1 MNVAWYL
8 LWFIVAVSL
17 LVTVHEFGHFWVA
30 RRLGFKVLRFSVGFG
45 KPLLERQGA
54 DGTVYAIAMLPLG
67 GYVKLLDEREGPVP
81 AAELSRSFTR
91 KPPWQRILV
100 LLAGPAFNIIFAI
113 LVLWGMFLSE
123 GTLKAPRPVVGD
135 VVAESVAARGGLRSE
150 DLIQIIDGEE
160 TNTRRDVLFA
170 LLNSLT
176 ADGRATLTV
185 KGKDGA
191 TRNVALEVGDSAARR
206 KLTDTK
212 SGALFTGLGFEFWEP
227 TVPAVAGKIAPGSP
241 AEKAGLQKGDRIV
254 GMNGQPTDDFRSIY
268 KVTSASRPGEE
279 LSIRYVRGTEER
291 TVRIKLGSQKG
302 PNGKEIGLLGIWPVE
317 VQLPEWMIVSTQ
329 LNVGTAF
336 TAASAE
342 AWDMTL
348 LQVRLVSR
356 MLTGNVSLKNLSGPL
371 SIAEFAGESASDG
384 AMSFMNFLVLISLS
398 LGFLNLLPIPILDG
412 GQVVFQLV
420 EWLKGSPL
428 SERAQVFGQQI
439 GIALLILMMG
449 VALFNDVVRQIGPT
463 LSGQ

>member
-45 KPLLERQGA
+45 KPIIERQGA

-113 LVLWGMFLSE
+113 LVLWGMFMSK
-123 GTLKAPRPVVGD
+123 GTIEEPRPVIGE
-135 VVAESVAARGGLRSE
+135 VVAQSVAGRGGLRNE
-150 DLIQIIDGEE
+150 DLIRSVDGVEMS
-160 TNTRRDVLFA
+160 TRRDVLFA
-170 LLNSLT
+170 LLDSLT
-176 ADGRATLTV
+176 ANGRAALTV
-185 KGKDGA
+185 KGADGA
-191 TRNVALEVGDSAARR
+191 TRNASLEIGDSAARR

-212 SGALFTGLGFEFWEP
+212 GTLFSSLGFEFWEP
-227 TVPAVAGKIAPGSP
+227 PIPAVAGKLTDDSP
-241 AEKAGLQKGDRIV
+241 AKKAGLQSGDRIV
-254 GMNGQPTDDFRSIY
+254 EVNGQPINDFADVY
-268 KVTSASRPGEE
+268 KITTASRPGEV
-279 LSIRYVRGTEER
+279 LKIRYVRGTEER
-291 TVRIKLGSQKG
+291 NVNVTLGSRKG
-302 PNGKEIGLLGIWPVE
+302 PNGKEIGLLGFGPVE
-317 VQLPEWMIVSTQ
+317 VRLPESMIVRTQ
-329 LNVGTAF
+329 LNAGTAF

-348 LQVRLVSR
+348 LQIRLVSR

-449 VALFNDVVRQIGPT
+449 VALFNDVVRQIGPS

>member
-45 KPLLERQGA
+45 KPLFERQGA

-81 AAELSRSFTR
+81 PAELSRSFTR

-113 LVLWGMFLSE
+113 LVLWGMFMSK
-123 GTLKAPRPVVGD
+123 GTIEEPRPVIGN
-135 VVAESVAARGGLRSE
+135 VVAESVAGRGGLRSE
-150 DLIQIIDGEE
+150 DLIRTIDGVEM
-160 TNTRRDVLFA
+160 TTRRDVLFA
-170 LLNSLT
+170 LLDSLT
-176 ADGRATLTV
+176 ANGRASLTV
-185 KGKDGA
+185 TGKGGQVRKA
-191 TRNVALEVGDSAARR
+191 SLEVGDSAARR

-227 TVPAVAGKIAPGSP
+227 TVPAVAGRISAGSP
-241 AEKAGLQKGDRIV
+241 AEKVGLQKGDRIIE
-254 GMNGQPTDDFRSIY
+254 MNGKPITDFLGIY
-268 KVTSASRPGEE
+268 KTTSASRPGEE
-279 LSIRYVRGTEER
+279 LNVRYVRGTEER
-291 TVRIKLGSQKG
+291 TVRVKLGGQKG
-302 PNGKEIGLLGIWPVE
+302 PSGKEIGLLGVWPVE
-317 VQLPEWMIVSTQ
+317 VRLPESMIVRTQ
-329 LNVGTAF
+329 LNAASAF

-342 AWDMTL
+342 AWDMTM

-384 AMSFMNFLVLISLS
+384 AMSFMNFLVIISLS